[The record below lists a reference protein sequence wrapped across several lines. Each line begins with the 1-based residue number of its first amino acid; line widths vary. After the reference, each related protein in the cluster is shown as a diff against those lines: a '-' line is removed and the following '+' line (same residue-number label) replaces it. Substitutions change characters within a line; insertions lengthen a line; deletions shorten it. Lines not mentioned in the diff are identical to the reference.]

1 MSIEENVQIVKDFFA
16 AMGSDNKQDLLAL
29 VAEDIEWIIPGE
41 DWPLAGTHRGHAGL
55 ADVLQKASEEVETT
69 YPEPPEFVAQGD
81 RVLVVGVATGKI
93 KATNKPFKDDWV
105 FDITVRDGKVTK
117 HPGVHRHASTGA
129 GLADGRVRA
138 GVALA
143 ICGHRVGVDGGS
155 AVDRPLARRALVE
168 CPTVKE
174 IPMYDQSKL
183 SELIRF
189 ARVDAGST
197 VIDVYPGDG
206 DWTRLFSDIVGPEG
220 RVYSFVPAEVAHFKN
235 DPVGRM
241 RTLAKEPGR
250 ENVEAV
256 SADLV
261 AMPEATQPADVLW
274 LHLFYHDLH
283 TALIQAKGATAA
295 DFNRAVYERLKPG
308 GSYVIVD
315 HAAAV
320 GAGTS
325 DAQSLHRIEPASVR
339 EEVEAAGF
347 VLDAE
352 STMLANK
359 DDPHSIKVFD
369 PSIKGETDRFAYR
382 FVKP

>member
-1 MSIEENVQIVKDFFA
+1 
-16 AMGSDNKQDLLAL
+16 
-29 VAEDIEWIIPGE
+29 
-41 DWPLAGTHRGHAGL
+41 
-55 ADVLQKASEEVETT
+55 
-69 YPEPPEFVAQGD
+69 
-81 RVLVVGVATGKI
+81 
-93 KATNKPFKDDWV
+93 
-105 FDITVRDGKVTK
+105 
-117 HPGVHRHASTGA
+117 
-129 GLADGRVRA
+129 
-138 GVALA
+138 
-143 ICGHRVGVDGGS
+143 
-155 AVDRPLARRALVE
+155 
-168 CPTVKE
+168 
-174 IPMYDQSKL
+174 MYDQAKQ
-183 SELIRF
+183 SELIQF

-206 DWTRLFSDIVGPEG
+206 DWTRLFSDVVGPEG

-250 ENVEAV
+250 LNVEVV
-256 SADLV
+256 SANLLTLS
-261 AMPEATQPADVLW
+261 EATQPADVLW

-295 DFNRAVYERLKPG
+295 HFNRAVYERLKPG
-308 GSYVIVD
+308 GFYVIVD

-339 EEVEAAGF
+339 AQVEAAGF

-352 STMLANK
+352 STVVANEH
-359 DDPHSIKVFD
+359 DPHSSKVFD
-369 PSIKGETDRFAYR
+369 PAIKGETDRFAYR

>member
-1 MSIEENVQIVKDFFA
+1 
-16 AMGSDNKQDLLAL
+16 
-29 VAEDIEWIIPGE
+29 
-41 DWPLAGTHRGHAGL
+41 
-55 ADVLQKASEEVETT
+55 
-69 YPEPPEFVAQGD
+69 
-81 RVLVVGVATGKI
+81 
-93 KATNKPFKDDWV
+93 
-105 FDITVRDGKVTK
+105 
-117 HPGVHRHASTGA
+117 
-129 GLADGRVRA
+129 
-138 GVALA
+138 
-143 ICGHRVGVDGGS
+143 
-155 AVDRPLARRALVE
+155 
-168 CPTVKE
+168 
-174 IPMYDQSKL
+174 MYDQSKL

-189 ARVDAGST
+189 ARADAGFT
-197 VIDVYPGDG
+197 VIDVYPGGG
-206 DWTRLFSDIVGPEG
+206 DWTRVFSDIVGPQG
-220 RVYSFVPAEVAHFKN
+220 RVYSFVPAEVAHFKD

-256 SADLV
+256 STDLV
-261 AMPEATQPADVLW
+261 AMPEVTQPADVMW

-283 TALIQAKGATAA
+283 TALMQKKGATATAA

-325 DAQSLHRIEPASVR
+325 EAQSLHRIEPASVR

-369 PSIKGETDRFAYR
+369 PSIKGKTDRFAYR
-382 FVKP
+382 FLRP